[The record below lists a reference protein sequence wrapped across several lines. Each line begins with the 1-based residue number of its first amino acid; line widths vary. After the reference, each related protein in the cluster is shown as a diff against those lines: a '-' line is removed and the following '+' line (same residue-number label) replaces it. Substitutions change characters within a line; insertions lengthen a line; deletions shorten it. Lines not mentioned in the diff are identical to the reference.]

1 MYLVPPSD
9 DHHVDVESHQEC
21 NHCREIVEIKL
32 ELVHFTSFLEK
43 WRGPV
48 RTIRIFDQGPIYEV
62 TSCPLV
68 SRRQSQVESQVDEG
82 VHSVEDLKK
91 SQRFPFVEVFS
102 IMCFFCIQR
111 HLVQTSTHF
120 SDECRTENSSPTS
133 AVNAQTVGNVILAIK
148 EQKYV
153 FVSSPDS
160 IEYNT
165 ICLPDIVKIAFGH
178 KVLFLGNK
186 YSRLGYD
193 FDIHGKG
200 VNEY

>member
-102 IMCFFCIQR
+102 IMCFFAYK
-111 HLVQTSTHF
+111 TS
-120 SDECRTENSSPTS
+120 
-133 AVNAQTVGNVILAIK
+133 
-148 EQKYV
+148 
-153 FVSSPDS
+153 
-160 IEYNT
+160 
-165 ICLPDIVKIAFGH
+165 FGSNLH
-178 KVLFLGNK
+178 TLFG
-186 YSRLGYD
+186 
-193 FDIHGKG
+193 
-200 VNEY
+200 